1 MMSDEMSLKNKT
13 DPDTGSIRTAGLLG
27 GGVIG
32 GGWASRF
39 LLNGTDVKIFDPDP
53 QAERKVGEVLALAK
67 RAWADLTDAPM
78 RPLGSL
84 SFVGSA
90 EEAATGV
97 EFVQE
102 SAPERV
108 DLKQALLNA
117 ASKAAGPDVVFAT
130 STSGLLPSVLQEG
143 MEHPERLVVGHPFN
157 PVYLLPLVEIVGGTQ
172 TSPGAREQARKIY
185 EHIGMKPLML
195 DREIDGFV
203 ADRLMEALW
212 REALWLI
219 NDGIA
224 TAEQIDDAVRY
235 GCGLRWSFMG
245 TFMTYRI
252 AGGEA
257 GMRHFMAQ
265 FGPALQ
271 WPWTKL
277 MDVPELTD
285 SLIDTIVEQSD
296 HQAAGR
302 GPRELERMRDDNL
315 IAVLKALKST
325 HTGAGETLALYER
338 RLSSRD

>member
-1 MMSDEMSLKNKT
+1 MTESVRTHKNSGVKT
-13 DPDTGSIRTAGLLG
+13 VGLLG

-39 LLNGTDVKIFDPDP
+39 LLNGIDVKIFDPDP
-53 QAERKVGEVLALAK
+53 QAERKVGEVLAGAK

-78 RPLGSL
+78 RPIGTL
-84 SFVGSA
+84 SFVDSA

-97 EFVQE
+97 DFVQE

-108 DLKQALLNA
+108 ELKQTLLNA

-130 STSGLLPSVLQEG
+130 STSGLLPSQLQAG
-143 MEHPERLVVGHPFN
+143 MFHPERLVVGHPFN
-157 PVYLLPLVEIVGGTQ
+157 PVYLLPLVEVVGGNQ
-172 TSPGAREQARKIY
+172 TSAAAKARAGEIY
-185 EHIGMKPLML
+185 EYVGMKPLIL
-195 DREIDGFV
+195 EREIDGFV

-285 SLIDTIVEQSD
+285 SLLDKIVDQSD
-296 HQAAGR
+296 EQAAGR
-302 GPRELERMRDDNL
+302 GVRELERMRDDNL

-325 HTGAGETLALYER
+325 NTGAGETLADYER
-338 RLSSRD
+338 QLSS